1 MSLQN
6 LEQATI
12 AVAQVE
18 CKQNKNGCG
27 GQWCTAQNLV
37 RASLDELGIKWRPD
51 PAPVGVE
58 NEQRSV
64 DSES

>member
-1 MSLQN
+1 MSQRN
-6 LEQATI
+6 LEQAAI

-18 CKQNKNGCG
+18 CKQNKKGCG
-27 GQWCTAQNLV
+27 GQWCSAQNLV

-58 NEQRSV
+58 NGQGSV
-64 DSES
+64 DSEG